1 MKRRQVLAA
10 LGAVSGS
17 GALLTG
23 TGAFTSVSADRNIAV
38 RVADDSNAFLRL
50 APCPGSDNG
59 GYVDNSNGLL
69 TIDLSESNGNDPPAG
84 KGVNLNAV
92 SVFDNVFQIANQGT
106 QDVCVDFEVD
116 VPQIPSGAD
125 VPERYDFGPGDPAVV
140 FYRGSSRDDYVI
152 SNRLNPD
159 RDGAI
164 QLPIQNGNA
173 ECIGFE
179 VRAFGFNSGTKLF
192 ENANLTIRADANAN
206 CSPGGGNGTDVAD
219 PTPTNPVGYW
229 PFDNDDIDDGLA
241 TDVSGNGNDGTV
253 EGPTS
258 ETGVGGGDGN
268 AAGFDGTD
276 DYISVDSDP
285 TLTFGDGSSDDPFTV
300 SAWVYIPKER
310 NTHVLGKGYN
320 TSSLEYLLN
329 VDTNREWVQLRMY
342 SGSGTQTIYRRAEFP
357 SSNTDE
363 WHHVAGTYDGSGA
376 PSGITVYVDG
386 TEPTTVETRDT
397 NYTAMDNR
405 GDDVEIGAVLRGDD
419 QYGGFFKGRI
429 DELRVYDRDLTATE
443 MQSLADRYNP

>member
-38 RVADDSNAFLRL
+38 RVADDSNALLRL

-59 GYVDNSNGLL
+59 EYVDNSNGLL
-69 TIDLSESNGNDPPAG
+69 TIDLSGSNSNDPPAG
-84 KGVNLNAV
+84 NGVNTEAL
-92 SVFDNVFQIANQGT
+92 SVFDNVFEIANQGT

-116 VPQIPSGAD
+116 VPQIPDGAD

-140 FYRGSSRDDYVI
+140 FYRGSSRNDFVI

-164 QLPIQNGNA
+164 QLPLGDGNS

-179 VRAFGFNSGTKLF
+179 VRAFGFSSGDDLF
-192 ENANLTIRADANAN
+192 QNANLTIRADANAN
-206 CSPGGGNGTDVAD
+206 CSLGGGSGTDPAD
-219 PTPTNPVGYW
+219 PTPTSPVGYW
-229 PFDNDDIDDGLA
+229 PFDNNDVDDELA

-276 DYISVDSDP
+276 DYITIDNDP
-285 TLTFGDGSSDDPFTV
+285 MLTFGDGSDDDSFTV
-300 SAWVYIPKER
+300 SAWVYIPEKR
-310 NTHVLGKGYN
+310 NAHVVSKGYN
-320 TSSLEYLLN
+320 VSSLEYLFN
-329 VDTNREWVQLRMY
+329 VDTNREWAQLRMY
-342 SGSGTQTIYRRAEFP
+342 SGSGNQTIYRRVDFP
-357 SSNTDE
+357 GSNTDE
-363 WHHVAGTYDGSGA
+363 WHHVAGTYDGSGD

-386 TEPTTVETRDT
+386 TEPTTVDTRDT

-405 GDDVEIGAVLRGDD
+405 GDDVEIGAALRGDD
-419 QYGGFFKGRI
+419 QFGGFFRGRI
-429 DELRVYDRDLTATE
+429 DELRVYNRTLTLTE
-443 MQSLADRYNP
+443 IQNLASQFNP